1 MSSAGASSPGL
12 SGLEGYASA
21 SAPRHMSRDRA
32 RVRAESPSGLLPSIC
47 GHRRGTGG
55 SEDTR
60 PTPPSSAS
68 RTRPATVTHDPNS
81 RSTQRAGGKRSWRA
95 PPRPRGRFAPP
106 ETPRNFAARRGAQE
120 SLHERCRVRR
130 PRAGSDTLETEREV
144 PPAGLRKQHFPTLF
158 PKSLS
163 EEKSFFSDTFGV
175 RVCRSSPREGRDAPR
190 GDGAEGR
197 NAPRVSASR
206 LGSPGSW
213 ERGRAKLP
221 GPVTEGPPGN
231 PPSERGPLRKLG
243 SRSPKGNPED
253 SPAGRVRRKQ
263 RGRKL
268 RGDQKGQVGFGRRER
283 RARSGTGRGRAGVR
297 GRGATLPAPRC
308 SREGGRRPGQARA
321 GGTHRGGRAA
331 GGEG

>member
-81 RSTQRAGGKRSWRA
+81 RSSQRAGGKRSWRA

-120 SLHERCRVRR
+120 SLHERCRVRG

-175 RVCRSSPREGRDAPR
+175 RVCRSSPREGRD
-190 GDGAEGR
+190 GAEGR

-213 ERGRAKLP
+213 ERG
-221 GPVTEGPPGN
+221 
-231 PPSERGPLRKLG
+231 
-243 SRSPKGNPED
+243 
-253 SPAGRVRRKQ
+253 Q
-263 RGRKL
+263 
-268 RGDQKGQVGFGRRER
+268 
-283 RARSGTGRGRAGVR
+283 
-297 GRGATLPAPRC
+297 
-308 SREGGRRPGQARA
+308 GQAP
-321 GGTHRGGRAA
+321 GTCH
-331 GGEG
+331 